1 MWLEQLRRRLAQ
13 PKTSVQLCLLGV
25 VAGLIAAFFIILF
38 RLTILF
44 FQSLFLETP
53 DDFTTLPT
61 LERVLMPLIAAFL
74 IASFA
79 AFTGFKHY
87 RLGIPFVIHRIKR
100 HYGQMPFGTIDAYQI
115 LMFISGHTE
124 RHVKQMEEVKAD
136 KNFPDK

>member
-74 IASFA
+74 ITA
-79 AFTGFKHY
+79 
-87 RLGIPFVIHRIKR
+87 L
-100 HYGQMPFGTIDAYQI
+100 
-115 LMFISGHTE
+115 
-124 RHVKQMEEVKAD
+124 
-136 KNFPDK
+136 